1 MNGPASDSPRVTV
14 LMTVYNGLPYLREA
28 IESVLGQTFSDFELL
43 VVDDASTDGSVA
55 CIRSYED
62 PRIRLVCNS
71 KNAGQAGAMNQ
82 GLGLARG
89 ETIARLDQDD
99 VCAPDRL
106 RRQVEFLQ
114 ARPDLA
120 SAGSW
125 QVCIGPDGRK
135 IGFEPGASDLAGG
148 NFGTFAGLL
157 WTQATPVGHPTVMIR
172 RKILADAGGYEEAFA
187 PTEDYALW
195 TRLALARRG
204 LGVIPEGLVKVR
216 IHPRQQ
222 SAEKLQLQRKK
233 GIQAHQRFIASFCG
247 GQENPEEISAFLRM
261 DEACW
266 ARFRSSSEVRRLF
279 ALLDRVM
286 ERASSSWKLSAKE
299 KGSFR
304 RRVNWWLARGAMTG
318 ALKKNV
324 QCLALAGCLLRRDL
338 RTLRFPS
345 IWLAPAALAVSPL
358 MVPALRRFFG
368 PWAQIAK
375 RQRTR
380 FRYEFSRISL

>member
-1 MNGPASDSPRVTV
+1 MNGPVSDAPRVTV

-28 IESVLGQTFSDFELL
+28 IESVLAQTFSDFELL
-43 VVDDASTDGSVA
+43 VIDDASTDGSVA
-55 CIRSYED
+55 CIRSYAD
-62 PRIRLVCNS
+62 PRIRLVCNTQ
-71 KNAGQAGAMNQ
+71 NAGQAGAMNQ
-82 GLGLARG
+82 GLALARG

-99 VCAPDRL
+99 VCVPDRL
-106 RRQVEFLQ
+106 RRQMEFLQ
-114 ARPDLA
+114 ARPELA
-120 SAGSW
+120 GVGSW
-125 QVCIGPDGRK
+125 QICIGPDGRK

-148 NFGTFAGLL
+148 DFGTFAGLL

-172 RKILADAGGYEEAFA
+172 RQVVSDAGGYEEAFA

-204 LGVIPEGLVKVR
+204 LGVIPDGLVKVR

-222 SAEKLQLQRKK
+222 SAEKLQVQREK
-233 GIQAHQRFIASFCG
+233 GMLAHQRFIASFCG

-266 ARFRSSSEVRRLF
+266 TRFRSTSEVRRLF
-279 ALLDRVM
+279 GSLDRVM
-286 ERASSSWKLSAKE
+286 ERASNAWKLSSKE
-299 KGSFR
+299 TASFR
-304 RRVNWWLARGAMTG
+304 RRVNWWLARGSVTG
-318 ALKKNV
+318 ALRKNT
-324 QCLALAGCLLRRDL
+324 QCLALAGCLLRRDF

-345 IWLAPAALAVSPL
+345 LWLTPAARAVSPL

-368 PWAQIAK
+368 SWAKIAK

-380 FRYEFSRISL
+380 FRYEFSRVSL

>member
-1 MNGPASDSPRVTV
+1 MSAPVSDAPRVTV

-28 IESVLGQTFSDFELL
+28 VESVLNQTFSDFELL
-43 VVDDASTDGSVA
+43 VIDDASTDGSVA
-55 CIRSYED
+55 CIRSYGD

-71 KNAGQAGAMNQ
+71 RNAGQAGAMNQ
-82 GLGLARG
+82 GLALARG

-99 VCAPDRL
+99 VCLPDRL

-120 SAGSW
+120 GAGSW

-148 NFGTFAGLL
+148 DFGTFAGLL
-157 WTQATPVGHPTVMIR
+157 WTQATPVGHPTIMIR
-172 RKILADAGGYEEAFA
+172 RQVISDAGGYEETFA
-187 PTEDYALW
+187 PAEDYALW

-204 LGVIPEGLVKVR
+204 LGVIPDGLVKVR

-222 SAEKLQLQRKK
+222 SAEKLQVQRDK
-233 GIQAHQRFIASFCG
+233 GMQAHQRFIAAFCA

-261 DEACW
+261 DEAGW
-266 ARFRSSSEVRRLF
+266 VRFRSSSEVRRLF
-279 ALLDRVM
+279 ASLDRVM
-286 ERASSSWKLSAKE
+286 ERASNSWKLSSKE

-318 ALKKNV
+318 ALKKNG

-338 RTLRFPS
+338 RSLRFPS
-345 IWLAPAALAVSPL
+345 VWLTPAALVLSPL
-358 MVPALRRFFG
+358 MGPASRRFFG
-368 PWAQIAK
+368 PWAKFAK
-375 RQRTR
+375 RQRIR
-380 FRYEFSRISL
+380 FRCEFSRVSL